1 MSWKSINF
9 NAIIPSEVTGVV
21 EGGTSLID
29 QYLTLARTTA
39 SLMKTFQ
46 GRLGG
51 GTDVVGTA
59 LKALIDSLEGF
70 LRLGKVHVLFV
81 PMAKV
86 YPDRVGA
93 LGGNDKFFSI
103 FSKALKDE
111 FDPNRPQYTESNDAV
126 VMSVAMAGAPSYA
139 ASIEIAAA
147 FNRIFHPP
155 SNSDLAA
162 NTVPTPQN
170 LRAKAVAHPSSRR
183 VAVRLEWDAPK
194 ALFTF
199 PFFPGVGTGVKR
211 YAVIRSTDQTILNAR
226 SVLDL
231 FETRVLTTGMTS
243 ADKKKVHKV
252 VAVGTGANSTYVDK
266 GEDLDPTKSY
276 YYAIAWELTV
286 TERGK
291 DTVIKFDKLSN
302 IVKTRVL
309 APATS
314 ESATPPNWSALP
326 SLAQLV
332 PALADSTFLLT
343 QQLRSFSEKSKGSKG
358 GLSKALTLGTARL
371 DRIVEDIDKINTSFK
386 RLKTSIG
393 QSIPTI
399 HGTTFSGV
407 GGNDFLLAQLSAAL
421 HDEGDINRPPF
432 DDNEYVLGVCV
443 VAGGPRIP
451 DIQPII
457 DFLTGLFGGGD
468 APNPLLGILEVVDG
482 VIATVETA
490 VLGEDLQPLAVNDD
504 GTVQLPDGTSVD
516 PSTID
521 PNTGAPFPPNTP
533 VTGLDGTTMETSDPA
548 NPQAGETNVT
558 PLSELC

>member
-9 NAIIPSEVTGVV
+9 NAIIPSEVTAVV
-21 EGGTSLID
+21 EGSTSLID

-39 SLMKTFQ
+39 TLMKTFQ

-70 LRLGKVHVLFV
+70 LQLGKVHVLFV

-231 FETRVLTTGMTS
+231 FNTRTLSTGMTS
-243 ADKKKVHKV
+243 TDKKKVHKV
-252 VAVGTGANSTYVDK
+252 VAVGTGANSTFVDK
-266 GEDLDPTKSY
+266 GEDLDPAKSY
-276 YYAIAWELTV
+276 YYAVAWELTV

-302 IVKTRVL
+302 VVKTRVL
-309 APATS
+309 APAVS
-314 ESATPPNWSALP
+314 ETGNPPNWSALP

-343 QQLRSFSEKSKGSKG
+343 QQLRSFSEKTKGSKG

-371 DRIVEDIDKINTSFK
+371 DRIVQDIDSINTSFK
-386 RLKTSIG
+386 RLKASIG
-393 QSIPTI
+393 QPIPTI

-421 HDEGDINRPPF
+421 HDESDINRPPF
-432 DDNEYVLGVCV
+432 DDNEYVLGVCI

-457 DFLTGLFGGGD
+457 DFLTALFGGGD

-482 VIATVETA
+482 VVATVETA

-521 PNTGAPFPPNTP
+521 PNTGVPFPPATP
-533 VTGLDGTTMETSDPA
+533 VTGLDGTTMETSNPA

>member
-9 NAIIPSEVTGVV
+9 NAIIPSEVTAVV
-21 EGGTSLID
+21 EGGTGLID
-29 QYLTLARTTA
+29 QYLTLAKTTA
-39 SLMKTFQ
+39 ALMKTFQ

-51 GTDVVGTA
+51 GTDVIGTA

-70 LRLGKVHVLFV
+70 LQLGKVHVLFV

-86 YPDRVGA
+86 YTDQKDA
-93 LGGNDKFFSI
+93 LGGNDKFFNI
-103 FSKALKDE
+103 FSRALKDE
-111 FDPNRPQYTESNDAV
+111 FDPNRPQYTEANDAV

-139 ASIEIAAA
+139 ESIEIAAA
-147 FNRIFHPP
+147 FNRIFRPP

-183 VAVRLEWDAPK
+183 VAVRLEWDAPP

-199 PFFPGVGTGVKR
+199 PFFPGIGTNVKR
-211 YAVIRSTDQTILNAR
+211 YAVIRSTDPSVLNAR

-231 FETRVLTTGMTS
+231 FETRSLTIGMTS
-243 ADKKKVHKV
+243 TDKKKVHKV
-252 VAVGTGANSTYVDK
+252 IAVGTGANSTYVDK
-266 GEDLDPTKSY
+266 GEDLDQTKSY
-276 YYAIAWELTV
+276 YYAVAWELTV
-286 TERGK
+286 AERGK
-291 DTVIKFDKLSN
+291 NTVVKFDKLSN
-302 IVKTRVL
+302 IVKTRVV
-309 APATS
+309 APSPTGTAV
-314 ESATPPNWSALP
+314 PPNWSALP

-343 QQLRSFSEKSKGSKG
+343 QQLRSFSEKSKGPKG
-358 GLSKALTLGTARL
+358 SLSKALSLGTARL
-371 DRIVEDIDKINTSFK
+371 DRIVQDIDKINSSFK
-386 RLKTSIG
+386 RLKASVG
-393 QSIPTI
+393 QPIPTI

-421 HDEGDINRPPF
+421 HDTTDINRPPF
-432 DDNEYVLGVCV
+432 DDNEYVLGVCI

-457 DFLTGLFGGGD
+457 DFLSALFGGSD

-482 VIATVETA
+482 VLATVETA
-490 VLGEDLQPLAVNDD
+490 VLGEDLQPLPVNDD

-516 PSTID
+516 PSTINPD
-521 PNTGAPFPPNTP
+521 TGTPYPPATP
-533 VTGLDGTTMETSDPA
+533 VTGLDGTTMETSNPA